1 MRARVA
7 AWTGLIC
14 WLTPALA
21 WAQPLNLANP
31 TPRTIKVQF
40 EISLAPNVIGQTYS
54 PSYTATYSATGN
66 TGTVVI
72 SRAVYESAI
81 ETHDLDY
88 FGFELIDGSASDFTL
103 DIDLTTREATAHPLA
118 YQVSVTVPPNAV
130 GTITRHLS
138 TTALAGFGYS
148 PQFPGFPFFTT
159 NPCELCALVPG
170 AAYDP
175 ATGKLNAVGSD
186 DLDSP
191 DGDFRSFARAG
202 DLRLSESPTPGVP
215 ALSSHGLAGLV
226 GVLAIFAIRV
236 IRREPRSSRTG

>member
-1 MRARVA
+1 MLARIVA
-7 AWTGLIC
+7 STGLIC

-21 WAQPLNLANP
+21 WAQPLNLADP

-103 DIDLTTREATAHPLA
+103 EASQRRL
-118 YQVSVTVPPNAV
+118 
-130 GTITRHLS
+130 
-138 TTALAGFGYS
+138 
-148 PQFPGFPFFTT
+148 FPGIEPDV
-159 NPCELCALVPG
+159 LPG
-170 AAYDP
+170 ASADSDQRIRAAIVHLQKLLLGRYDVAENDP
-175 ATGKLNAVGSD
+175 DVERTYGLFAGIIADAQAQKGIEALENYSCRASGEKRFPDPQYTVRAWRAVVTY
-186 DLDSP
+186 L
-191 DGDFRSFARAG
+191 
-202 DLRLSESPTPGVP
+202 LRQHAFLYE
-215 ALSSHGLAGLV
+215 
-226 GVLAIFAIRV
+226 
-236 IRREPRSSRTG
+236 